1 MTDMDEFGGPPK
13 DEEKPKPKPKPRPER
28 IEDEDDEDDG
38 YDGDFVTPRRDDH
51 GDDDEPLE

>member
-1 MTDMDEFGGPPK
+1 MNGKKKQPARPK
-13 DEEKPKPKPKPRPER
+13 DKDKPKPLLPRQAEN
-28 IEDEDDEDDG
+28 EGDEDSS

>member
-13 DEEKPKPKPKPRPER
+13 DEEKPKPRPER